1 MLPLFRNVWFVKD
14 DLLAQLVLQTAYE
27 VKSGRAKRILFNG
40 KLGIFPFVMVI
51 LSAISGS

>member
-1 MLPLFRNVWFVKD
+1 MLPSFCNVWFVKD

-40 KLGIFPFVMVI
+40 KLEIFPFVMVI